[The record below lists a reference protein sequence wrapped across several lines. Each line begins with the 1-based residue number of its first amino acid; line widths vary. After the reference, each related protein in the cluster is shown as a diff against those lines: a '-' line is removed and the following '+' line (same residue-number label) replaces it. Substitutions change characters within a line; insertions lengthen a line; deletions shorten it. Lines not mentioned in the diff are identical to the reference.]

1 MRRASNQAHRPPR
14 HPCPLDDRSQIWLG
28 CAAACSVSGLTPGDK
43 ASKASCPT
51 YQQLATPLYYR
62 HTTLF
67 PFSCCTAKSK
77 QCTAQGKGSHLGRN
91 PLFTLD
97 RRAPG
102 MACHLCVAT
111 HASIVTTHK
120 RPCTHAHASKSPHT
134 ITQSR
139 DTQIQSHPCLMCVRA
154 HSLRAYGWG
163 GEGKRKAGREG
174 QREGRTLETAPSRHM
189 WG

>member
-62 HTTLF
+62 YTTLF
-67 PFSCCTAKSK
+67 PFSCCTAKSR
-77 QCTAQGKGSHLGRN
+77 QCPAQGKGAHLGRN

-102 MACHLCVAT
+102 MACHLCVAHVHKACHLCVAHV
-111 HASIVTTHK
+111 HASKVITHK
-120 RPCTHAHASKSPHT
+120 RPCNTCSRIQINTQNHAVT
-134 ITQSR
+134 
-139 DTQIQSHPCLMCVRA
+139 
-154 HSLRAYGWG
+154 
-163 GEGKRKAGREG
+163 
-174 QREGRTLETAPSRHM
+174 
-189 WG
+189 